1 MKPVQSII
9 HQIAVRMEEEI
20 FELIK
25 KGGLDGLCR
34 NCREVQTITANA
46 ALDLIRSCAEELD
59 EIMLEDK
66 AFRHEQ
72 NLKVHQRNMERTIT
86 LSIGELRYKRT
97 SYRTPGT
104 KGLIYPVDNY
114 LGIDKKEKVS
124 KELGAKVVQAAAEL
138 SYSQSADYACA
149 GRVSKQT
156 VKNKVDEIGELA
168 VDSDHKQKTVDH
180 LDIYAD
186 EDHIHMRK
194 DEKHAQK
201 YTGILPLVV
210 VSEGK
215 KEQNNR
221 KSLINPI
228 YFQGSGM
235 KTSEFWQGIGAFLRE
250 EYDLEKIPEIILH
263 SDGGNW
269 IKGIDNEI
277 CGVKHVMD
285 EFHIQEHIKRLC
297 AGEIGS
303 RYRLAVN
310 TAIESG
316 DIDSAIKIC
325 DEMLVKVSEYEKT
338 AAAIKARKKK
348 IREERS
354 YLIRN
359 KESIRER
366 ETGHHTGSCT
376 ESTVSHIT
384 APRLSRNPMGWST
397 HGLSKMSM
405 IIVYRQNGQEIPVD
419 AIGKDKK
426 HPGGSNYKE
435 APARNVSKYI
445 TYFNKQAEMTG
456 NYDWSIFDKE
466 DTTVGKICFERV
478 LMNSIQN
485 GGYAFP
491 IKAS

>member
-1 MKPVQSII
+1 MQSII

-20 FELIK
+20 LELIK
-25 KGGLDGLCR
+25 KGGIEGLCR
-34 NCREVQTITANA
+34 NCSDIQKITTKA
-46 ALDLIRSCAEELD
+46 AIDLIQSCAEELD
-59 EIMLEDK
+59 EMMFKDK
-66 AFRHEQ
+66 AFRKDQ
-72 NLKVHQRNMERTIT
+72 GLIVHQRNIERTIL
-86 LSIGELRYKRT
+86 LSIGELKYKRT
-97 SYRTPGT
+97 AFKAEGQE
-104 KGLIYPVDNY
+104 GLVYPVDNY

-138 SYSQSADYACA
+138 SYSQSKEYACD

-168 VDSDHKQKTVDH
+168 VDSDHKQKTVEH
-180 LDIYAD
+180 LDIYVD
-186 EDHIHMRK
+186 EDHVHMRK
-194 DEKHAQK
+194 DGKHANK
-201 YTGILPLVV
+201 YTGIVPLVV

-215 KEQNNR
+215 KEENNR

-250 EYDLEKIPEIILH
+250 EYNLEKNPEIILH
-263 SDGGNW
+263 SDGANW

-277 CGVKHVMD
+277 CDVRHVMD

-297 AGEIGS
+297 SGEIGN

-316 DIDSAIKIC
+316 DIESAIKIC
-325 DEMLVKVSEYEKT
+325 DEMLSKVGEYEKT
-338 AAAIKARKKK
+338 DAAIKARKNK
-348 IREERS
+348 IREEKR

-376 ESTVSHIT
+376 ESVVSHIT

-405 IIVYRQNGQEIPVD
+405 IIVYRQNGLEIPVD
-419 AIGKDKK
+419 AKGTDKK
-426 HPGGSNYKE
+426 HPSGSNYKE
-435 APARNVSKYI
+435 APPKNVSKYI
-445 TYFNKQAEMTG
+445 AYFNKQAEMTG
-456 NYDWSIFDKE
+456 HYDWSIFDKK
-466 DTTVGKICFERV
+466 DTTIGKVCFESV
-478 LMNSIQN
+478 LMKSIQN